1 MNNHSYVISEKDL
14 TDELIAKE
22 VLKWEFNPEVGWCT
36 SVNRIE
42 R

>member
-1 MNNHSYVISEKDL
+1 MGLIVVTEKDI
-14 TDELIAKE
+14 TNEVIAKE
-22 VLKWEFNPEVGWCT
+22 VLKREHDPEVGWCT